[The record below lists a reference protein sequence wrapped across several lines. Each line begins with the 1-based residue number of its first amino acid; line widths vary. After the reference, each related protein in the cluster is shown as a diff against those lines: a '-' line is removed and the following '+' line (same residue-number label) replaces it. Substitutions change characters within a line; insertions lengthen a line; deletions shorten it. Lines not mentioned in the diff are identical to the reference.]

1 MSPGAFDL
9 DQNKDKAIYVTLCCH
24 NTVHFL
30 VSVSTWWRVRGVVRT
45 KHQVAS
51 GSFPRR
57 IISNLRLEWR
67 LLE

>member
-9 DQNKDKAIYVTLCCH
+9 DQNKDKAIYVTLFYH
-24 NTVHFL
+24 VSVRFL

-51 GSFPRR
+51 GSFSKR